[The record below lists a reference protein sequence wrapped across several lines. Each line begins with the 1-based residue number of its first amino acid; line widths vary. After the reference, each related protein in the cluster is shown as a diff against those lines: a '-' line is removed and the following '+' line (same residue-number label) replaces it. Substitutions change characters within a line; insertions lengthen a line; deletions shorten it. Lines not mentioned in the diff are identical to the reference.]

1 MTREV
6 KKPEIRKQE
15 ILDAAQSLF
24 FQKGYENTTIQDIID
39 KLGIAKGTFY
49 HYFDSKTKMLDALT
63 ERTTDDMSAQFRTI
77 IASEQNAI
85 EKLNGMFRAGAGF
98 KMAHIEVFLVILKEL
113 YRDENIIMRT
123 RMFRRIAQSIGP
135 LFAAII
141 RQGIT
146 EGLFKTPDPDE
157 IGEIL
162 IKLGQSLNERIC
174 ELILDRTKTPEQ
186 LCTII
191 ERKTRLFETVM
202 ERILGAPEGSIEMF
216 IPDDYRAMV
225 RYLSNGIQEASAKE
239 EV

>member
-6 KKPEIRKQE
+6 KKPEVRRHE
-15 ILDAAQSLF
+15 ILDAAQDFF

-49 HYFDSKTKMLDALT
+49 HYFDSKATMLDALT
-63 ERTTDDMSAQFRTI
+63 TRTTDEINSQFSAITE
-77 IASEQNAI
+77 SEQNAI
-85 EKLNGMFRAGAGF
+85 EKLNGVFRAGAAF
-98 KMAHIEVFLVILKEL
+98 KIANIEVFLVMLKVL

-123 RMFRRIAQSIGP
+123 RMFRRIAKRTGP

-146 EGLFKTPDPDE
+146 EGLFNTPDPDE
-157 IGEIL
+157 IGDIL
-162 IKLGQSLNERIC
+162 IKIAQSLNEKIC

-191 ERKTRLFETVM
+191 ERKTRLFETII
-202 ERILGAPEGSIEMF
+202 ERILDAPEDSIEMF

-225 RYLSNGIQEASAKE
+225 RYLSTGIREAGVKE
-239 EV
+239 EA